1 MSISGEQVF
10 TEDLVKQTME
20 LLGRSL
26 VSVKADIRAD
36 RNRLEVL
43 EKEVNSLRSEI
54 KNLGRKS
61 KL

>member
-10 TEDLVKQTME
+10 TEDLVKQTMD